1 MAKTTLFFF
10 PLLDFYAIFKAQNVF
25 GNKDMGS
32 GKHTSLPNS
41 QNIAILMG
49 KKKFYFSKHI
59 MLSKDCVAADIIRSS
74 RKTVQR
80 TEVFTH

>member
-49 KKKFYFSKHI
+49 KKKVLLF
-59 MLSKDCVAADIIRSS
+59 
-74 RKTVQR
+74 KT
-80 TEVFTH
+80 HNA

>member
-49 KKKFYFSKHI
+49 KKK
-59 MLSKDCVAADIIRSS
+59 SS
-74 RKTVQR
+74 TFQN
-80 TEVFTH
+80 T